1 MDGDEPGYAISCP
14 DQQTEPNPASLA
26 ELSKAG
32 ETDYP
37 RWMNIKR
44 GRARVGADE
53 IETLVRGFPT
63 YKWWLLTGEVL
74 PDNGQTSPDYDE
86 ANRNLAN
93 PPRDSDHTGSS

>member
-1 MDGDEPGYAISCP
+1 MGDRLSDRALQLI
-14 DQQTEPNPASLA
+14 NAASLV

-37 RWMNIKR
+37 RWVNIKR

-53 IETLVRGFPT
+53 IEILGKLYPT
-63 YKWWLLTGEVL
+63 YRWWLLTGEVI
-74 PDNGQTSPDYDE
+74 PENGQTSPAYDE

-93 PPRDSDHTGSS
+93 PNAG

>member
-1 MDGDEPGYAISCP
+1 MSGTLTDRALQLI
-14 DQQTEPNPASLA
+14 NAASLV

-37 RWMNIKR
+37 RWVNIKR

-53 IETLVRGFPT
+53 IEILARVFPS
-63 YKWWLLTGEVL
+63 YRWWLLTGEVL
-74 PDNGQTSPDYDE
+74 PGNGQTSPDYDE

-93 PPRDSDHTGSS
+93 PNAG